1 MPGNVRK
8 SEEGCHSVTDQHDS
22 ISYPPRGL
30 SREEAARYVGFG
42 TTTFNRLVEEGRM
55 PRPMRVGK
63 RVIWDRLKLD
73 AAFAD
78 LDEDSSENAIDRA
91 LRTVRGSR

>member
-1 MPGNVRK
+1 
-8 SEEGCHSVTDQHDS
+8 VTHQHDS

-30 SREEAARYVGFG
+30 SRQEAARYVGFG
-42 TTTFNRLVEEGRM
+42 TTTFDRLVEDGRM

-63 RVIWDRLKLD
+63 RLIWDRFKLD

-91 LRTVRGSR
+91 LRTIRGSR

>member
-1 MPGNVRK
+1 
-8 SEEGCHSVTDQHDS
+8 
-22 ISYPPRGL
+22 
-30 SREEAARYVGFG
+30 
-42 TTTFNRLVEEGRM
+42 
-55 PRPMRVGK
+55 MRVGK

-78 LDEDSSENAIDRA
+78 LDEDSSGNAIDRA

>member
-1 MPGNVRK
+1 M
-8 SEEGCHSVTDQHDS
+8 TDQHDS

-30 SREEAARYVGFG
+30 SREEAARYVGLG
-42 TTTFNRLVEEGRM
+42 TTTFDRLVEEGRM

-73 AAFAD
+73 SAFAD